1 MTKILI
7 NQGCKIH
14 IKIIQKTFKV
24 MRLAQK
30 TIILKIKI
38 KLFLIMVF
46 IKDKQLII
54 KKMDMGHFNFIM
66 NKNIQGN
73 LIKIFNKEEENQ

>member
-1 MTKILI
+1 
-7 NQGCKIH
+7 
-14 IKIIQKTFKV
+14 
-24 MRLAQK
+24 MRLAQE

-66 NKNIQGN
+66 NKNTQGN